1 MKTLYLDCG
10 MGAAGDMLAAALLE
24 LIPDREAFL
33 EELNGLGLP
42 GIHVTAGKSV
52 RCGITGTSFSVSV
65 HGKEEESLDHDCG
78 HSHESHTHGHTH
90 EAHAHSHESHS
101 HGHTH
106 EFHVHSQEGHGHS
119 HVHEVHGHS
128 HTHEAHTHS
137 NEAHGH
143 SHTHEAHGHSHTH
156 SHEGHNHG
164 HTHEAHSHTHHHRS
178 MSGIHEILVQLTLPA
193 KVREDV
199 LEVYRI
205 LAEAESQVHGVS
217 VDQIH
222 FHEVGE
228 LDAITDILAVCLLM
242 HRIAP
247 DRIVLSPIHVGS
259 GQVRCAHG
267 ILPVPAPATAR
278 ILKGLP
284 IYSGRIKGELC
295 TPTGAALLKHFAHS
309 YGEMPLMQVEGI
321 GYGMGKKEFEA
332 ANCIRALLGEA
343 CGQREPVWELSCN
356 LDDMTG
362 EALGFAMEQLFAA
375 GALEVYT
382 TAIGMKKSRPGV
394 MLTLL
399 CREAEKERMVK
410 ELFRH
415 TTTLGIREQQMGRYV
430 LEREEAVCQTSLG
443 TVRKKIS
450 SGYGC
455 RREKWE
461 YEDVADLARRK
472 GISLQEAVRE
482 LDDH

>member
-52 RCGITGTSFSVSV
+52 RCGITGTSFAVSI
-65 HGKEEESLDHDCG
+65 HGREEESLDHDCG
-78 HSHESHTHGHTH
+78 HSYESHAHGHSHEAHSHGHTHESHTHSHEGHSHTQSHEAHGHSHVH
-90 EAHAHSHESHS
+90 EAHAHSHE
-101 HGHTH
+101 
-106 EFHVHSQEGHGHS
+106 
-119 HVHEVHGHS
+119 
-128 HTHEAHTHS
+128 
-137 NEAHGH
+137 AHG
-143 SHTHEAHGHSHTH
+143 
-156 SHEGHNHG
+156 
-164 HTHEAHSHTHHHRS
+164 HTHHHRS
-178 MSGIHEILVQLTLPA
+178 MSGIHEILAQLTLPA

-205 LAEAESQVHGVS
+205 LAEAESRVHGVP

-228 LDAITDILAVCLLM
+228 LDAITDILAVCLLI

-278 ILKGLP
+278 ILKGIP

-295 TPTGAALLKHFAHS
+295 TPTGAALLKYFAHS
-309 YGEMPLMQVEGI
+309 YGEMPLMQVEEI

-332 ANCIRALLGEA
+332 ANCIRALLGES
-343 CGQREPVWELSCN
+343 CGQNDSVWELSCN
-356 LDDMTG
+356 LDDMAG

-461 YEDVADLARRK
+461 YEDVAVLARRK
-472 GISLQEAVRE
+472 GISMQEAVRE
-482 LDDH
+482 LDDR